1 MGFAKKVSKGLL
13 TAALGFSLMGGGTY
27 AYFSDTEVT
36 NNTFA
41 AGTLDLAVNPETIA
55 SIGDL
60 KPGDAASRE
69 FTITNGGTLDISKI
83 LLHTNYQ
90 VEDAKLNGAANADDF
105 GKHIKVTI
113 LYNQANATVQ
123 VAETTLHEL
132 QSLTPDLTA
141 IDNFVGGG
149 TVPDGLKP
157 GEADKIIVLFE
168 FVDNGEDQNEF
179 QGDALQVEWKFN
191 AEQAEGTVK

>member
-1 MGFAKKVSKGLL
+1 M
-13 TAALGFSLMGGGTY
+13 
-27 AYFSDTEVT
+27 
-36 NNTFA
+36 
-41 AGTLDLAVNPETIA
+41 AVNPETIVN
-55 SIGDL
+55 IGDL
-60 KPGDAASRE
+60 KPGDEVSRE
-69 FTITNGGTLDISKI
+69 FTIANSGTLDISKI

-90 VEDAKLNGAANADDF
+90 VEDAKLNGAENADDF

-123 VAETTLHEL
+123 VAETTLHDL
-132 QSLTPDLTA
+132 QTQTPDLTA

-149 TVPDGLKP
+149 TVPDGLAP
-157 GEADKIIVLFE
+157 GETDKIIVLFE

-191 AEQAEGTVK
+191 AEQAEGTEK